1 MQISALQSHDRHQN
15 FVLCLNNSIPPCARK
30 ILQHAAA
37 VHVQAFIVAQSCFI
51 SPWYTPQALCLSYV
65 RCAFVLDSSQLLQAT
80 AARIQLQDAIMKS
93 HGSHTARWLTETA
106 AICLKHG
113 LTSSTSAGLQL
124 HPIKCTLVTMHI
136 RDVLPELHDV
146 MAKLQSG
153 TGLKYFR
160 LFWASQQQDTVL
172 LRLRDIILVPGQPTA
187 LANLLRSIEIV
198 DRPIAAP
205 VNGHVPLSPARML
218 PPTNKDTPTAAPST
232 QRFSVSS
239 CVLFGRALLCSRCC
253 VHNN

>member
-1 MQISALQSHDRHQN
+1 MFKQPSLLKAVSNQPIIRPTSTSSVLTCAL
-15 FVLCLNNSIPPCARK
+15 LPPNM
-30 ILQHAAA
+30 
-37 VHVQAFIVAQSCFI
+37 
-51 SPWYTPQALCLSYV
+51 
-65 RCAFVLDSSQLLQAT
+65 SQVLQAT
-80 AARIQLQDAIMKS
+80 GARVQLQDAIMKS

-106 AICLKHG
+106 AVCLKHG
-113 LTSSTSAGLQL
+113 LTSSTSTGLQL

-146 MAKLQSG
+146 MAKLQSA

-160 LFWASQQQDTVL
+160 LFWASQQLDTVL

-205 VNGHVPLSPARML
+205 ANGHVPLAPARMQ
-218 PPTNKDTPTAAPST
+218 PPAIKDTPAAAPST
-232 QRFSVSS
+232 QRFSVS
-239 CVLFGRALLCSRCC
+239 CCMLFCRTLLCRCGC
-253 VHNN
+253 VKYD